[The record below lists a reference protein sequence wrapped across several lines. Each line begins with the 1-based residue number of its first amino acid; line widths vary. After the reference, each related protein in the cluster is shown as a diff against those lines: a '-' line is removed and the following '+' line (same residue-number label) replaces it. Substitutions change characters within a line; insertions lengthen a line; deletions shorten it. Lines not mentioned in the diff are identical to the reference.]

1 MKHHGALGGYATVYV
16 AGDVDN
22 AKKKLESARKD
33 RVSFD
38 VYKAEEAS
46 QRFRLPIDRIG
57 DLVVV
62 ADERT
67 VLGISPEFHD
77 FDQIPRLRTHG
88 STSEQDVPL
97 LTNFELKNLSV
108 WSDLKNGD
116 LRNFDLFKV
125 LLNGKKDPEVVLSID
140 VPKDKLTQQ

>member
-16 AGDVDN
+16 AGDVDD
-22 AKKKLESARKD
+22 AKKKLESARND

-97 LTNFELKNLSV
+97 LTNFELKDDVL
-108 WSDLKNGD
+108 SDLKNGD
-116 LRNFDLFKV
+116 LRNYDLFKV
-125 LLNGKKDPEVVLSID
+125 LLDVYSEVVLD
-140 VPKDKLTQQ
+140 VEVPEKDL